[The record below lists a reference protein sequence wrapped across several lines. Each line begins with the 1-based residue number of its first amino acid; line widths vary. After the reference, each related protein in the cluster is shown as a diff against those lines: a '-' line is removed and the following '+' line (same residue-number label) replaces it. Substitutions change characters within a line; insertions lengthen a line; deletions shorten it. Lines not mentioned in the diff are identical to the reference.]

1 MLNRVV
7 LAGRLVKDPE
17 LRTANSGNSITSF
30 TLAVDSTQKNPD
42 GTRGTCFIDCVA
54 FRQSAETICKFARKG
69 HMVGVDGKL
78 NQRKYQRPDGSMASV
93 IEILCDSITLLTPKG
108 NVAGHDE
115 IPPFDDAPAPTEA
128 EENRNL
134 ESIDLPDDDL
144 PF

>member
-30 TLAVDSTQKNPD
+30 TLAVDSSQKNPD

-54 FRQSAETICKFARKG
+54 FRQSAETLCKFARKG
-69 HMVGVDGKL
+69 NLVGIDGKL
-78 NQRKYQRPDGSMASV
+78 NQRKYQRNDGSMASV
-93 IEILCDSITLLTPKG
+93 IEVLCDNITLLTPKG
-108 NVAGHDE
+108 TGTGHDE
-115 IPPFDDAPAPTEA
+115 IPPFDDAPAPAEA